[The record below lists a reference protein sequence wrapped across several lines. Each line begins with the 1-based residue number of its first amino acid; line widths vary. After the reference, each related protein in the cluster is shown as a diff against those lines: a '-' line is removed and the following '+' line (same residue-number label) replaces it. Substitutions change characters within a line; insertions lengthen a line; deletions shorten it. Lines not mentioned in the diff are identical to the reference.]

1 MSAFESLAVGLLAL
15 AAARWGALRWPTLAG
30 LAAIPLAL
38 LWLWVGLRLPDID
51 QPLPL
56 DHRSALTHSVL
67 PLVPALLRRWAR
79 PLAAGLALGLGVHL
93 VADLFPESMTGFATI
108 KLPFAGSLEGWSYA
122 WLAANMLGATWL
134 GAHLLRAEVPGL
146 ALRLF
151 VLAAA
156 LLIALWY
163 LGVLERSPLALLL
176 YAGVAWTMLLPRGG
190 REVAPG

>member
-15 AAARWGALRWPTLAG
+15 AAARWGELRWPTLAG

-67 PLVPALLRRWAR
+67 PLVPALLRRWTR

-93 VADLFPESMTGFATI
+93 VADLFPESMTGFATV
-108 KLPFAGSLEGWSYA
+108 KLPLAGSLEGWSYA
-122 WLAANMLGATWL
+122 WLGANMLIATWL
-134 GAHLLRAEVPGL
+134 GARLLRAEVPSFN
-146 ALRLF
+146 LRLL
-151 VLAAA
+151 VLVAA

-163 LGVLERSPLALLL
+163 LGALERSPLALLL
-176 YAGVAWTMLLPRGG
+176 YAGVAWTMLLPR
-190 REVAPG
+190 RERDGL